1 MCVDTDLLLQ
11 ELGKHEW
18 FAKWGLPLD
27 AVQTAWQAT
36 PPRTVPEALSELYG
50 AYGAAEGK
58 ELVGDKT
65 PAFVWEIPLLAAAFP
80 TARFIHVVRDG
91 RDVALAFKA
100 LEHRPPDTLP
110 DGVIY
115 WRNHVRAGRRF
126 GEAIPGR
133 YTEVRYEDLLDDPQR
148 ELEKLCGFLELG
160 FEGQL
165 LDYQSK
171 AEATAATYVGPDV
184 HANLRKPLSKGLR
197 DWRRDV
203 SASELAVLQRL
214 GGSTLADFGYET
226 TALPSGPAGLKVAAL
241 AAAAEARFQA
251 TRYRNTLL
259 RKLRQ
264 PAQSR
269 ALRASGDQPVATR
282 FELALPLVPRRDQPP
297 GERRASGRRGQ
308 RNQPGQPAG
317 AGSGRQAWL
326 GRGGVHRAPDQPH
339 QARSGLDGLV
349 GKLVHGD
356 PPAEV
361 RRVR

>member
-1 MCVDTDLLLQ
+1 MSMPSNVPAATGPQTPAAAPYVFMVGVERSGTTILRTMLDMHSRLAMTPESYFPVEWLRPHLRRVYEQGGAGDTVDTVDTALLLA

-18 FAKWGLPLD
+18 FAKWGLPLE
-27 AVQTAWQAT
+27 AVETAWQT
-36 PPRTVPEALSELYG
+36 NPPRTVPDALSELYG

-148 ELEKLCGFLELG
+148 ELEKLCGFLGLG

-184 HANLRKPLSKGLR
+184 HANLRKPLRKGLR

-203 SASELAVLQRL
+203 PNSELAVLQRL
-214 GGSTLADFGYET
+214 GGSALADFGYDT
-226 TALPSGPAGLKVAAL
+226 TPLPSGVAGLKVSAL

-259 RKLRQ
+259 RRLRQ
-264 PAQSR
+264 PAERR
-269 ALRASGDQPVATR
+269 ALRDSGDQQ
-282 FELALPLVPRRDQPP
+282 VPT
-297 GERRASGRRGQ
+297 S
-308 RNQPGQPAG
+308 
-317 AGSGRQAWL
+317 S
-326 GRGGVHRAPDQPH
+326 
-339 QARSGLDGLV
+339 S
-349 GKLVHGD
+349 
-356 PPAEV
+356 
-361 RRVR
+361 